1 MKRVDI
7 DTEFAIDMYVNQGMS
22 LTKIGEIFDVTRNT
36 IRERLKEKNITIKS
50 STQALREIREKQ
62 VDIEKMV
69 DMYVNQK
76 IKVAEIG
83 KKLNIHRDT
92 VRRKLRSLGVR
103 MQSQREAHT
112 IELDIVKLEDMYV
125 NQKMSTTQ
133 IGKIMGVNPKTI
145 LNKLK
150 ILGIP
155 RRSKSEAVSLNH
167 TQKKKDNSRNNMS
180 TRNIVGRGSS
190 CIEHQ
195 HFSGGPNLGNQTPIR
210 KRLGGNSPNPTSI

>member
-1 MKRVDI
+1 MKRLDI
-7 DTEFAIDMYVNQGMS
+7 DTELVIDMYVNQGMS
-22 LTKIGEIFDVTRNT
+22 LKKIGEIFDVSYHP
-36 IRERLKEKNITIKS
+36 IKDRLKEKNITIKPS
-50 STQALREIREKQ
+50 HQASREILEKQ

-76 IKVAEIG
+76 MNLAEIG
-83 KKLNIHRDT
+83 EKLNICRMT
-92 VRRKLRSLGVR
+92 VCNKLKQLGVKMR
-103 MQSQREAHT
+103 TKGESRI

-125 NQKMSTTQ
+125 NQKMSTRQ
-133 IGKIMGVNPKTI
+133 IGEIMGVNRKTI
-145 LNKLK
+145 LVKLE

-155 RRSKSEAVSLNH
+155 RRSQSEINELRN
-167 TQKKKDNSRNNMS
+167 TQKKKDNSRKNMS

-210 KRLGGNSPNPTSI
+210 KRLGGNSPNPTTI

>member
-1 MKRVDI
+1 
-7 DTEFAIDMYVNQGMS
+7 
-22 LTKIGEIFDVTRNT
+22 
-36 IRERLKEKNITIKS
+36 
-50 STQALREIREKQ
+50 
-62 VDIEKMV
+62 
-69 DMYVNQK
+69 
-76 IKVAEIG
+76 
-83 KKLNIHRDT
+83 
-92 VRRKLRSLGVR
+92 
-103 MQSQREAHT
+103 
-112 IELDIVKLEDMYV
+112 MYV

>member
-1 MKRVDI
+1 MKRLDI
-7 DTEFAIDMYVNQGMS
+7 DTELAIDMYVNQDMS
-22 LTKIGEIFDVTRNT
+22 LIKIGKIFDVSPHT
-36 IRERLKEKNITIKS
+36 INSRLKEKNITIKS
-50 STQALREIREKQ
+50 SAQAGREITEKQ

-76 IKVAEIG
+76 IDSTEIG
-83 KKLNIHRDT
+83 KKLNISKAT
-92 VRRKLRSLGVR
+92 VCRKLKQLGIKTR
-103 MQSQREAHT
+103 TSTEAQA

-125 NQKMSTTQ
+125 NQKMSTSK
-133 IGKIMGVNPKTI
+133 IGEIMGTSRRTI
-145 LNKLK
+145 SRKLK

-155 RRSKSEAVSLNH
+155 LRSRSEAIALAH
-167 TQKKKDNSRNNMS
+167 TQKKKDYSRKNMS

-210 KRLGGNSPNPTSI
+210 KRLGGNSPNPTTI

>member
-7 DTEFAIDMYVNQGMS
+7 ELIIDMYVNQGMS
-22 LTKIGEIFDVTRNT
+22 LVKIGKILNAHPET
-36 IRERLKEKNITIKS
+36 ITKRLKEKNITIKS
-50 STQALREIREKQ
+50 SAQASREAIEIQ

-145 LNKLK
+145 LNRLK

-155 RRSKSEAVSLNH
+155 RRSKSEVNALRN
-167 TQKKKDNSRNNMS
+167 TQKKKDCSRNNMS

-210 KRLGGNSPNPTSI
+210 KRLGGNSPNPTTI

>member
-1 MKRVDI
+1 MKRLDI
-7 DTEFAIDMYVNQGMS
+7 DTELIIDMYVNQGM
-22 LTKIGEIFDVTRNT
+22 TIKKIGEIFDVSYHP
-36 IRERLKEKNITIKS
+36 IKDRLKEKNITIKPS
-50 STQALREIREKQ
+50 HQASREILEKQ

-76 IKVAEIG
+76 MNLAEIG
-83 KKLNIHRDT
+83 EKLNICRMT
-92 VRRKLRSLGVR
+92 VCNKLKQLGVKMR
-103 MQSQREAHT
+103 TKGESRI

-125 NQKMSTTQ
+125 NQKMSTRQ
-133 IGKIMGVNPKTI
+133 IGEIMGVNRKTI
-145 LNKLK
+145 LVKLE

-155 RRSKSEAVSLNH
+155 RRSQSEINELRN
-167 TQKKKDNSRNNMS
+167 TQKKKDNSRKNMS

-210 KRLGGNSPNPTSI
+210 KRLGGNSPNPTTI

>member
-1 MKRVDI
+1 MKRLDI
-7 DTEFAIDMYVNQGMS
+7 DTELVIDMYVNQGMS
-22 LTKIGEIFDVTRNT
+22 LKKIGEIFDVSYHP
-36 IRERLKEKNITIKS
+36 IKDRLKEKNITIEPS
-50 STQALREIREKQ
+50 HQASREILEKQ

-76 IKVAEIG
+76 MNLAEIG
-83 KKLNIHRDT
+83 EKLNICRMT
-92 VRRKLRSLGVR
+92 VCNKLKQLGVKMR
-103 MQSQREAHT
+103 TKGESRI

-125 NQKMSTTQ
+125 NQKMSTRQ
-133 IGKIMGVNPKTI
+133 IGEIMGVNRKTI
-145 LNKLK
+145 LVKLE

-155 RRSKSEAVSLNH
+155 RRSQSEINELRN
-167 TQKKKDNSRNNMS
+167 TQKKKDNSRKNMS

-210 KRLGGNSPNPTSI
+210 KRFGGNSPNPTTI

>member
-1 MKRVDI
+1 MKRLDI
-7 DTEFAIDMYVNQGMS
+7 DTELVIDMYVNQGMS
-22 LTKIGEIFDVTRNT
+22 LKKIGEIFDVSYHP
-36 IRERLKEKNITIKS
+36 IKDRLKEKNITIKPS
-50 STQALREIREKQ
+50 HQASREILEKQ

-76 IKVAEIG
+76 MNLAEIG
-83 KKLNIHRDT
+83 EKLNICRMT
-92 VRRKLRSLGVR
+92 VCNKLKQLGVKMR
-103 MQSQREAHT
+103 TKGESRI

-125 NQKMSTTQ
+125 NQKMSTRQ
-133 IGKIMGVNPKTI
+133 IGEIMGVNRKTI
-145 LNKLK
+145 LVKLE

-155 RRSKSEAVSLNH
+155 RRSQSEINELRN
-167 TQKKKDNSRNNMS
+167 TQKKKDNSRKNMS

-210 KRLGGNSPNPTSI
+210 KRFGGNSPNPTTI